1 MWRRGG
7 SECEAG
13 FLYLE
18 MYVIVFGCSTVLVW
32 LMKLYLKGIT
42 LDWLL
47 IDLQI
52 IISFNL

>member
-18 MYVIVFGCSTVLVW
+18 MYVIVFGCSTLYVVDETLFKENYVKLV
-32 LMKLYLKGIT
+32 T
-42 LDWLL
+42 DRL
-47 IDLQI
+47 INNNK
-52 IISFNL
+52 F